1 MVNTMTDDAK
11 QALRAIYVGSLLI
24 VLMVVLMA
32 LLTMGPPPEHRIKD
46 LIKSWEKIGTHVSL
60 VENMSL
66 PNNNFDASRASLI
79 FKVIQDKPPYMERMW
94 VNPATSKSEEVRI
107 TYVAI
112 VMDSDCNSC
121 WEINFYKDLETYVSD
136 AKFDDYLYLIKY
148 GNTFQA
154 KTKMSVKKM
163 LSR

>member
-11 QALRAIYVGSLLI
+11 QTVVTICVGSLLI
-24 VLMVVLMA
+24 LLMIGLLA
-32 LLTMGPPPEHRIKD
+32 LLTVGPSTEHRVKD
-46 LIKSWEKIGTHVSL
+46 LIKSWEKIGTRVSL

-66 PNNNFDASRASLI
+66 PNNRFDASRASLI
-79 FKVIQDKPPYMERMW
+79 FKIIQDAPPYMERMW
-94 VNPATSKSEEVRI
+94 VNPATGKTEEVRI

-112 VMDSDCNSC
+112 IMDSDCCRC

-136 AKFDDYLYLIKY
+136 ARFDDYLYLIKH

-154 KTKMSVKKM
+154 KTKQSIKKM